1 MTPPVSIAVPLP
13 VKPPDTAARR
23 KSIAL
28 VFACTIL
35 GTFAQLLMKSGMAHF
50 KPEPMALLANLP
62 LVAGYMLYGIN
73 TVMLVMALREGEL
86 SVLYPIIALTYVW
99 VTLVSYVHLHEPPN
113 VLKNAGVAAIIGG
126 VIVISRGSRK

>member
-1 MTPPVSIAVPLP
+1 MSTPFV
-13 VKPPDTAARR
+13 TAASPTIASARR
-23 KSIAL
+23 SIIL
-28 VFACTIL
+28 VFICTIL
-35 GTFAQLLMKSGMAHF
+35 GTFAQLLMKNGMEHF
-50 KPEPMALLANLP
+50 VPQPLAILTNYSLIG
-62 LVAGYMLYGIN
+62 GYVLYGIN
-73 TVMLVMALREGEL
+73 TVMLVLALREGEL